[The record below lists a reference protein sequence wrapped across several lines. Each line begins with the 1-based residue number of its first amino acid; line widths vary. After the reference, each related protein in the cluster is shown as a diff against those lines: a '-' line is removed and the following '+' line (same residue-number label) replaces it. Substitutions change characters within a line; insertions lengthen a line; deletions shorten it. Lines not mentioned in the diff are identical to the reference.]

1 MHRVGSQPIVTQVE
15 AIMKLFRKLTITAIV
30 LALIYPLAAS
40 AAEEKLRLAG
50 QHPIDHNATLVLKET
65 IAKIES
71 ANVGIEIRLFPAGQL
86 GNGEVVFDDVAQGVI
101 DIGHTFIYS
110 HNDPVLEINSLPYL
124 VSTYEEMEKI
134 YSPGSHFYRIYEER
148 LDRLGLKLLGVFAE
162 GFIGVGSTKAPENAG
177 TTDDKNLNIRVWSA
191 EVGRLTAQAIG
202 FKTTTM
208 NWGDVPAAIQQ
219 GIVDGVI
226 GGTAESNYTV
236 FGDVVSFFTPYKA
249 FVENTGFY
257 ISHATWNRLT
267 PEQQTV
273 MADAFTE
280 ASAKSFAL
288 SREVDEEYIG
298 RLSEKGITVVPVS
311 DQELAD
317 LASHVRETVW
327 PVLEDKLGKEILDN
341 IKSDL

>member
-1 MHRVGSQPIVTQVE
+1 MDGNQSNRIQVE
-15 AIMKLFRKLTITAIV
+15 SIMKQFRKLIFTAIAFV
-30 LALIYPLAAS
+30 LIYPAAAS
-40 AAEEKLRLAG
+40 AEELKLRLAG

-124 VSTYEEMEKI
+124 VGTYEEMEKI

-148 LDRLGLKLLGVFAE
+148 LDKLGLKLLGVFAE
-162 GFIGVGSTKAPENAG
+162 GFIGVGSTRAPENSG
-177 TTDDKNLNIRVWSA
+177 STGDKNLNIRVWSA

-236 FGDVVSFFTPYKA
+236 FGDVVKFFTPYKA

-257 ISHATWNRLT
+257 ISHATWERLNA
-267 PEQQTV
+267 EQQKV
-273 MADAFTE
+273 MADAFEE

-288 SREVDEEYIG
+288 SRMVDEEYIN

-311 DQELAD
+311 DQEIAG
-317 LASHVRETVW
+317 LASHVRDTVW